1 MKNYEVKYATKELAD
16 KKIVKVQQTNKRLA
30 YLVSNMF
37 TKMKNG
43 FAKKVNPIIVVFQEE
58 QASRV
63 VEKEEV
69 KVEPKQ
75 VEVKLNTEDLK
86 TVFNDFLHD
95 FKATFEQP
103 KVEEVKKEEIK
114 INEQKVEE
122 VKVEEKPTI
131 DDEKLKA
138 DMEKYAKMLAEME

>member
-69 KVEPKQ
+69 KAFLCDL
-75 VEVKLNTEDLK
+75 LNAD
-86 TVFNDFLHD
+86 
-95 FKATFEQP
+95 EQF
-103 KVEEVKKEEIK
+103 VEENYDELWNKHYNDIK
-114 INEQKVEE
+114 DNFESDARNYGVI
-122 VKVEEKPTI
+122 
-131 DDEKLKA
+131 
-138 DMEKYAKMLAEME
+138 

>member
-69 KVEPKQ
+69 KVEEPVVAKAEP
-75 VEVKLNTEDLK
+75 VVPTPSATDDNKKYIVK
-86 TVFNDFLHD
+86 
-95 FKATFEQP
+95 A
-103 KVEEVKKEEIK
+103 
-114 INEQKVEE
+114 
-122 VKVEEKPTI
+122 
-131 DDEKLKA
+131 
-138 DMEKYAKMLAEME
+138 